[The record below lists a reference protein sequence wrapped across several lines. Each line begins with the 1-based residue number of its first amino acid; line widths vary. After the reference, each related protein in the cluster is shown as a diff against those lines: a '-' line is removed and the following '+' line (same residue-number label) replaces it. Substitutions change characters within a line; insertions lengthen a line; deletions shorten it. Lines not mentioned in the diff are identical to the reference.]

1 MTNILFVCLGNICR
15 SQMAETMFKQM
26 VEDQSM
32 TGEINVESAGTSSYE
47 QGNPPHPGA
56 VAELAKYGMSMA
68 GQVSRPV
75 NQDDFKW
82 ADLIIGMDSQNIQS
96 LKKMA
101 PEEDQSKIH
110 LCLDILSDQK
120 GEDIPDPWYDHRF
133 DRTYKQLSEAL
144 PEWMNYIKQ
153 RH

>member
-96 LKKMA
+96 LKKW
-101 PEEDQSKIH
+101 PLKRTN
-110 LCLDILSDQK
+110 QK
-120 GEDIPDPWYDHRF
+120 YTF
-133 DRTYKQLSEAL
+133 V
-144 PEWMNYIKQ
+144 
-153 RH
+153 